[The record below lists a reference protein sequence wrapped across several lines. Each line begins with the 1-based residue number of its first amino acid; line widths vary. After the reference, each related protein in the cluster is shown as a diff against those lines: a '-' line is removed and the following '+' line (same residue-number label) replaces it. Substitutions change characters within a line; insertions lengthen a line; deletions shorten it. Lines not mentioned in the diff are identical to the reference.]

1 MPFHAENASFYQ
13 DRLATNI
20 GKALKQRCGRHVVDT
35 RRQRDEQQP
44 RGSVSLSVKLSDL
57 SSKGL
62 KSVHPFNYASP
73 QYGSNATVQ

>member
-1 MPFHAENASFYQ
+1 M
-13 DRLATNI
+13 
-20 GKALKQRCGRHVVDT
+20 VDT